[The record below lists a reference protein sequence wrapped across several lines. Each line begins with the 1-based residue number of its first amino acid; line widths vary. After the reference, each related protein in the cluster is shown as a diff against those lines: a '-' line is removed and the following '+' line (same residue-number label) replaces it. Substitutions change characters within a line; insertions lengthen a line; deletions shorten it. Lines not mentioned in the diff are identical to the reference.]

1 MEDRDMTLVPKVQ
14 THKISKNIALS
25 VSGYNVIGAESPAI
39 EAMTDF
45 LRVSVVVI
53 GPDASVVEANSQMIS
68 RGVRLLMVTSAD
80 DRLEGLITA
89 RDILGEKPMQVAS
102 ARGCKRDEL
111 KVAELMTPISHV
123 ETLYLKEVLNVR
135 VVDILDA
142 LKRLGRQHI
151 LVEDVDAVSGLPRV
165 RGLFS
170 ATNIGRQLG
179 VPVLGFELAST
190 FAEIEAA
197 LAN

>member
-1 MEDRDMTLVPKVQ
+1 MSLVRKVQ
-14 THKISKNIALS
+14 THTISKNITLS
-25 VSGYNVIGAESPAI
+25 AAGYNAIGADSPAI

-53 GPDASVVEANSQMIS
+53 RPDASVVEANAQMIA
-68 RGVRLLMVTSAD
+68 RGVRLLMVTSAS
-80 DRLEGLITA
+80 DRLEGLITV

-111 KVAELMTPISHV
+111 KVAELMTPISAV
-123 ETLYLKEVLNVR
+123 DTLYLKEVLNVR

-151 LVEDVDAVSGLPRV
+151 LVEDVDAATGLPRV
-165 RGLFS
+165 RGVFS
-170 ATNIGRQLG
+170 ATNIGRHLG
-179 VPVLGFELAST
+179 VPVLGFELATT

>member
-1 MEDRDMTLVPKVQ
+1 MSLVPKVQ
-14 THKISKNIALS
+14 THKISKNITLS
-25 VSGYNVIGAESPAI
+25 ASGYNVIGADSPAI

-53 GPDASVVEANSQMIS
+53 GPDASVVEANSQMIA
-68 RGVRLLMVTSAD
+68 RGVRLLMVTNAED
-80 DRLEGLITA
+80 CLEGLITA
-89 RDILGEKPMQVAS
+89 RDILGEKPMQVAA

-111 KVAELMTPISHV
+111 KVAELMTSISNV
-123 ETLYLKEVLNVR
+123 DTLYLKEVLNAR

-151 LVEDVDAVSGLPRV
+151 LVEDVDAVTGLPRV
-165 RGLFS
+165 RGVFS

>member
-1 MEDRDMTLVPKVQ
+1 MSLVPKVQ
-14 THKISKNIALS
+14 THKISSNITLS
-25 VSGYNVIGAESPAI
+25 AAGYNVVAADSPAI

-53 GPDASVVEANSQMIS
+53 APDASVVDANAQMIS
-68 RGVRLLMVTSAD
+68 RGVRLLMVTGAND
-80 DRLEGLITA
+80 KLEGLITA
-89 RDILGEKPMQVAS
+89 RDILGEKPMQIAS

-111 KVAELMTPISHV
+111 KVAELMTPITQV
-123 ETLYLKEVLNVR
+123 DTLYLKEVLNAR

-151 LVEDVDAVSGLPRV
+151 LVEDVDAATGKPRV

>member
-1 MEDRDMTLVPKVQ
+1 MSLVPKVQ
-14 THKISKNIALS
+14 THKISSNITLS
-25 VSGYNVIGAESPAI
+25 AAGYNVVAADSPAI

-53 GPDASVVEANSQMIS
+53 GPDASVVEANAQMIS
-68 RGVRLLMVTSAD
+68 RGVRLLMVTGAND
-80 DRLEGLITA
+80 KLEGLITA
-89 RDILGEKPMQVAS
+89 RDILGEKPMQIAS

-111 KVAELMTPISHV
+111 KVAELMTPISLV
-123 ETLYLKEVLNVR
+123 DTLNLKEVLNVR

-151 LVEDVDAVSGLPRV
+151 LVEDVDAATGKPRV

>member
-1 MEDRDMTLVPKVQ
+1 MTLLAKVQ
-14 THKISKNIALS
+14 THKISKNITLS
-25 VSGYNVIGAESPAI
+25 AAGYNVIGADSPAI

-45 LRVSVVVI
+45 LRVSVVTV
-53 GPDASVVEANSQMIS
+53 GPDASLVEANAQMIA
-68 RGVRLLMVTSAD
+68 RGVRLLMVTSAN

-89 RDILGEKPMQVAS
+89 RDVLGEKPMQVAS

-111 KVAELMTPISHV
+111 KVAELMTPISAV
-123 ETLYLKEVLNVR
+123 DTLYLKEVLNVR

-151 LVEDVDAVSGLPRV
+151 LVEDVDAATGLPRV
-165 RGLFS
+165 RGVFS

>member
-1 MEDRDMTLVPKVQ
+1 MTLVPKVQ
-14 THKISKNIALS
+14 THKISKNITLS
-25 VSGYNVIGAESPAI
+25 ASGYNVIGADSPAI

-53 GPDASVVEANSQMIS
+53 APDASVVEANAQMIA
-68 RGVRLLMVTSAD
+68 RGVRLLMVTGAG

-89 RDILGEKPMQVAS
+89 RDILSEKPMQVAS

-123 ETLYLKEVLNVR
+123 DTLYFKEVLNVR

-151 LVEDVDAVSGLPRV
+151 LVEDVDAATGLPRV
-165 RGLFS
+165 RGVFS

>member
-1 MEDRDMTLVPKVQ
+1 MTLPAKVH
-14 THKISKNIALS
+14 THKLSRNAALCA
-25 VSGYNVIGAESPAI
+25 SGYNLVGAESPAI

-53 GPDASVVEANSQMIS
+53 GADASVIEANAKMIS
-68 RGVRLLMVTSAD
+68 RGVRLLMVTTPTE
-80 DRLEGLITA
+80 RVEGLITA
-89 RDILGEKPMQVAS
+89 RDILGEKPMQIAQ
-102 ARGCKRDEL
+102 ARGCKRGEL
-111 KVAELMTPISHV
+111 LVADLMTPIGNV
-123 ETLYLKEVLNVR
+123 DTLYLNEVLNAR

-151 LVEDVDAVSGLPRV
+151 LVEDFDAATGQPRV

-170 ATNIGRQLG
+170 ATHIGRLLG

-190 FAEIEAA
+190 FSEIEAA

>member
-1 MEDRDMTLVPKVQ
+1 MTLVPKVQ
-14 THKISKNIALS
+14 THKISKNITLS
-25 VSGYNVIGAESPAI
+25 AAGYNVIGADSPAI

-53 GPDASVVEANSQMIS
+53 DPDASVAEANAQMIS
-68 RGVRLLMVTSAD
+68 RGVRLLMVTTAD

-89 RDILGEKPMQVAS
+89 RDVLGEKPMQLAA
-102 ARGCKRDEL
+102 ARACKRDEL
-111 KVAELMTPISHV
+111 KVAELMTPIGHV
-123 ETLYLKEVLNVR
+123 DTLYMKEVLNAR

-151 LVEDVDAVSGLPRV
+151 LVEDTDAVSGLPRV
-165 RGLFS
+165 RGVFS
-170 ATNIGRQLG
+170 ATQIGRLLG
-179 VPVLGFELAST
+179 VPVLGFELATT